1 MMKMRVLLI
10 VTLLA
15 GWMFPLARATTAV
28 SMSLDQLTQ
37 ASSDIVQAHV
47 VNQESRW
54 NATHTQIVTVTTWA
68 VSRAFKG
75 HAPSTLEVQ
84 QLGGAIG
91 NLRVYVPGA
100 PDFQPQSDYVLFLEP
115 ATGTSTYRLVGMSQ
129 GAYRV
134 YQDATTHQDR
144 VILPHSQLQVQNQVI
159 GLGNPAGTV
168 PLDGFHKYVATIM
181 NTAIQIPHGLKMMVA
196 IASTESRGTGRMH
209 VYGRTTTEL
218 FPNKNLI
225 IPTGTEVEGE
235 AVLSSGIW
243 TIHWDEVNVR
253 GVRAQLSATSQE
265 SEGSL
270 RGRSV
275 VLSVR

>member
-1 MMKMRVLLI
+1 
-10 VTLLA
+10 
-15 GWMFPLARATTAV
+15 
-28 SMSLDQLTQ
+28 
-37 ASSDIVQAHV
+37 
-47 VNQESRW
+47 
-54 NATHTQIVTVTTWA
+54 
-68 VSRAFKG
+68 
-75 HAPSTLEVQ
+75 
-84 QLGGAIG
+84 
-91 NLRVYVPGA
+91 
-100 PDFQPQSDYVLFLEP
+100 
-115 ATGTSTYRLVGMSQ
+115 
-129 GAYRV
+129 
-134 YQDATTHQDR
+134 
-144 VILPHSQLQVQNQVI
+144 
-159 GLGNPAGTV
+159 
-168 PLDGFHKYVATIM
+168 M

-196 IASTESRGTGRMH
+196 IASTESRGIGRMH

-253 GVRAQLSATSQE
+253 GVRAQVSATSQE